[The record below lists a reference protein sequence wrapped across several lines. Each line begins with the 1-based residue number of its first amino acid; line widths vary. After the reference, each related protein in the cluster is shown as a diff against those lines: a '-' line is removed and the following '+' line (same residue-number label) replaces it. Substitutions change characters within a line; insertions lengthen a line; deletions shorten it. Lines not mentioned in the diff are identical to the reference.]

1 MKKFLDYFCEMK
13 ISLILLISIHLF
25 VSQTEAIGQ
34 TSTADTSSKHTDT
47 TSIKKESP
55 WKNQL
60 MMSVGFSGLAVNN
73 WSNGTTPNHNFN
85 TNTRVSINYNNNKRT
100 QFTSNTMF
108 ALGYNSGQDKV
119 WRKNSDLFYSDNIF
133 LYSLNKK
140 TKYWYLASVL
150 ELSTQIFD
158 GYLYDPKIAGV
169 KTKVSSFLSP
179 GFLTQGVGLIYMN
192 KVLYFGVAPAAINY
206 TFIVDQDVRASLHSR
221 KLDRYLLD
229 NGFLVKAGYYNHLFK
244 RKVFVKVLSSYFH
257 NYDSNKMVWTSNGMF
272 RFNFTKWLSFNADY
286 SLLYNN
292 KQNSLS
298 LVSNNIAGTPSGVS
312 AGSPKIQ
319 SFITY
324 GLGVNLRF

>member
-1 MKKFLDYFCEMK
+1 MKKFLVYFCEIK
-13 ISLILLISIHLF
+13 ASLILLISMQLF

-34 TSTADTSSKHTDT
+34 TPMADTSSKHTDT

-60 MMSVGFSGLAVNN
+60 MMSVGLSGLAVNN

-85 TNTRVSINYNNNKRT
+85 TNTRLSFNYNNKKRT

-108 ALGYNSGQDKV
+108 ALGYNSGQDKT

-140 TKYWYLASVL
+140 TKYWYLASIL

-192 KVLYFGVAPAAINY
+192 KVLHFGVAPAAINY
-206 TFIVDQDVRASLHSR
+206 TFIVDQDIRASLHSLE
-221 KLDRYLLD
+221 LDRYLLD
-229 NGFLVKAGYYNHLFK
+229 NGFLVKAGYYNYLFK

-272 RFNFTKWLSFNADY
+272 RFNFTKWLSFNADH

-298 LVSNNIAGTPSGVS
+298 LVSNNIAGIPSGVS